1 MKVFLIFLTFQ
12 YCIFFNNSF
21 THFDNMKIKNEII
34 PIIEPTKN
42 IDHFIEN
49 IQYKLVFLLLLNF
62 QLFTKQIPKLDKEC
76 EIFWDNI
83 FERPRYTINNIAKKI
98 FRNGFDSN
106 TIEAEEECLNN
117 NGIYLLLD
125 IKYSKFI
132 IYKNY
137 EKYGN
142 QHILFT
148 EDLSFDEE
156 LCLSSICRD
165 LYVNYYQDFLL
176 NISEVMNVISDINKL
191 GIFGFKYKS
200 NKNSK
205 YEEGNKRFNKLIKS
219 FFVIISIIYIGCT
232 IFFIL
237 KENKDENEEDNK
249 NTKKKLNERKNHNK
263 SVERKS
269 ELTLFSNISYENGNK
284 ISKFFN
290 SFNLVNNLLL
300 LNKKKEP
307 LSNQNSLTEIS
318 TIIFIYYF
326 LFYLQKILL

>member
-1 MKVFLIFLTFQ
+1 MKVFLIFLTFN
-12 YCIFFNNSF
+12 YCIFFNNSY
-21 THFDNMKIKNEII
+21 IKNEII
-34 PIIEPTKN
+34 PIIEPTKK
-42 IDHFIEN
+42 IDLYIKN
-49 IQYKLVFLLLLNF
+49 IQQGILGLLFLNF
-62 QLFTKQIPKLDKEC
+62 QLFTKKIPTLDKEC
-76 EIFWDNI
+76 ETFWDNI
-83 FERPRYTINNIAKKI
+83 FEYPRYTINKIAKKI

-117 NGIYLLLD
+117 NGIYILLE
-125 IKYSKFI
+125 IKYSKFL

-137 EKYGN
+137 EKHGN

-219 FFVIISIIYIGCT
+219 FFVIISIICIGCT
-232 IFFIL
+232 F
-237 KENKDENEEDNK
+237 
-249 NTKKKLNERKNHNK
+249 
-263 SVERKS
+263 
-269 ELTLFSNISYENGNK
+269 
-284 ISKFFN
+284 
-290 SFNLVNNLLL
+290 
-300 LNKKKEP
+300 
-307 LSNQNSLTEIS
+307 
-318 TIIFIYYF
+318 F
-326 LFYLQKILL
+326 LF